1 MSSSTKYFLPIPS
14 EGSSTPS
21 SAPAT
26 ALLESVEQE
35 LGLQPPARESEAPII
50 TEVPKAARQFQQSG
64 TSYIELLVQDT
75 RRKPRSAWY
84 WQHGSEFEAQNK
96 AGGHKLKE
104 SRVWVCNHCPRLG
117 TSRYTINGSAHINEH
132 LRKAHSLNEG
142 KLAAPRI
149 SIAESLRKYTPKATE
164 DLDLAEADR
173 KAILHTRF
181 REALVA
187 FICCVHIA
195 FSIVES
201 EWFLALLTTLSDLV
215 PALLPASHNTVRN
228 WVVKSYEQRKQKVIK
243 QLQNARSNIHLSFDL
258 WTSPNHHAFNAIV
271 AHYVTSEYKVVSTL
285 LAFRNLLG
293 PHSGENIA
301 GSVQDVCEEYQISP
315 RLGCFV
321 LDNATNN
328 DTCITV
334 LGAVY
339 NWTPKQQEQR
349 RLRCMGHII
358 NLVAQAFVLGEKAE
372 LFEQA
377 ITAAEMGRD
386 EEVQLWQLC
395 GPIGKL
401 HYIVVYILR
410 TPQRRQQFKVAA
422 GGECEPTE
430 LMPKRDNST
439 RWNSI
444 YRMIVRALQLRQQL
458 NLFCHYT
465 AKDDLR
471 EAMRLD
477 EDDWFIL
484 THLASAMKCFEDA
497 TKALEGHATDTEYG
511 SMSESIPVIE
521 KLQSKLIELQLQNPL
536 SNTFP
541 STVLDT
547 LPPEA
552 LPIESSDQPGA
563 NPASGFITECTNRAF
578 TKLAEYY
585 GKTGDSIWYTA
596 GLILN
601 PTIKWKYLKYHWK
614 DKPDW
619 LDTAKLEMKKLW
631 AQYRPTTPA
640 KANARKR
647 TLPHR
652 GPQPA
657 KSIRR
662 EDNYRDD
669 ALYSWR
675 QQAHEGPDSSD
686 EEPQLDEYEQYC
698 GEKVLPDS
706 EVSCQLILDYW
717 RRNSTR
723 WPHLSKL
730 AFDSL
735 SIPAMSSECE
745 RCFSSGG
752 NLIGDDR
759 YSLAPATIEACECNR
774 HWLLH
779 KVG

>member
-1 MSSSTKYFLPIPS
+1 MLPIPS
-14 EGSSTPS
+14 ETSSTPA

-26 ALLESVEQE
+26 AALLNSVEQE
-35 LGLQPPARESEAPII
+35 LGLQPPTRDSEVPIV
-50 TEVPKAARQFQQSG
+50 TEVPKTPRQFQHSG
-64 TSYIELLVQDT
+64 TSYIELLVRDV

-84 WQHGSEFEAQNK
+84 WQHGSEFEAQHK

-104 SRVWVCNHCPRLG
+104 SRVWVCNICPRLG

-132 LRKAHSLNEG
+132 LRKTHGLEEG
-142 KLAAPRI
+142 KPAASRI
-149 SIAESLRKYTPKATE
+149 SIAESLRKYTPKAIE

-201 EWFLALLTTLSDLV
+201 EWFLALLITLSDLV
-215 PALLPASHNTVRN
+215 PDLLPSSHNTVRS
-228 WVVKSYEQRKQKVIK
+228 WVLKSYEKRKQKVRNILH
-243 QLQNARSNIHLSFDL
+243 QARSNIHLSFDL

-271 AHYVTSEYKVVSTL
+271 AHYVTSDYKVASTL

-301 GSVQDVCEEYQISP
+301 GSVQDVCEEYEIWP

-328 DTCITV
+328 DSCIAA

-339 NWTPKQQEQR
+339 NWTPKQQKQR
-349 RLRCMGHII
+349 RLRCIGHII
-358 NLVAQAFVLGEKAE
+358 NLVAQAFILGEKAE
-372 LFEQA
+372 IFEQA
-377 ITAAEMGRD
+377 LTAAERGRD
-386 EEVQLWQLC
+386 DEVQLWQLC

-401 HYIVVYILR
+401 HYIVVYILK
-410 TPQRRQQFKVAA
+410 TPQRRQQFKAA
-422 GGECEPTE
+422 GGENYEPTE

-439 RWNSI
+439 RWNSV
-444 YRMIVRALQLRQQL
+444 YCMIQRALKLRQPL

-465 AKDDLR
+465 AKDDFP
-471 EAMRLD
+471 EVMRLH
-477 EDDWFIL
+477 EDDWYIL
-484 THLASAMKCFEDA
+484 THLADAMKCFEQA
-497 TKALEGHATDTEYG
+497 TKALEGCAMNTEFG

-521 KLQSKLIELQLQNPL
+521 ALQTQLTELQLRFPL
-536 SNTFP
+536 PNTFQ
-541 STVLDT
+541 STSLNSLST
-547 LPPEA
+547 N
-552 LPIESSDQPGA
+552 LPIEPSDQPGA
-563 NPASGFITECTNRAF
+563 NPATGFIIECTNRAF
-578 TKLAEYY
+578 LKLAEYY
-585 GKTGDSIWYTA
+585 GKTDDSIWYTA

-601 PTIKWKYLKYHWK
+601 PTIKWKYLKYQWR

-631 AQYRPTTPA
+631 AQYRATTPV
-640 KANARKR
+640 KANTRKR

-662 EDNYRDD
+662 EDNFRDN

-675 QQAHEGPDSSD
+675 QATDSSD
-686 EEPQLDEYEQYC
+686 DELQLDEYEQYLA
-698 GEKVLPDS
+698 EKVQGDS
-706 EVSCQLILDYW
+706 EVSNQYILEYW
-717 RRNSTR
+717 AANSTR
-723 WPHLSKL
+723 WPNLSKL
-730 AFDSL
+730 AFDAL
-735 SIPAMSSECE
+735 SIPAMSAECE

-752 NLIGDDR
+752 RLIGDDR
-759 YSLAPATIEACECNR
+759 YSLAPDTIEASECNR
-774 HWLLH
+774 HWLIH
-779 KVG
+779 KTA